1 MWARVFG
8 RGIVETEENFGT
20 QGSPPSHPELL
31 DWLALEL
38 VDRGWSTKGLLHLI
52 VSSSTYR
59 QSSNVSAA
67 LLERDP
73 HNRLL
78 ARGARHR
85 LDGEAVRDVALF
97 IAGLLSDRVGGPSVY
112 PPQPAGTW
120 SMTYSDERWET
131 SGGADRWRRG
141 LYTFWR
147 RTAPY
152 PTFAL
157 FDAPSRELACAR
169 RPRTNT
175 PLQALALLN
184 DPVFVEAAA
193 GLGRRMIAV
202 DRRDG
207 AEAALRHGFRLCLA
221 RAPSPAELAILLR
234 FHGREWLRFDGDG
247 DAARR
252 LAAAASIPGT
262 EPFDATPIEA
272 ATFTAVASVLLN
284 LDETITRN

>member
-1 MWARVFG
+1 
-8 RGIVETEENFGT
+8 
-20 QGSPPSHPELL
+20 
-31 DWLALEL
+31 
-38 VDRGWSTKGLLHLI
+38 
-52 VSSSTYR
+52 
-59 QSSNVSAA
+59 VSAE

-78 ARGARHR
+78 ARGARRR
-85 LDGEAVRDVALF
+85 LDGEAVRDVALA

-112 PPQPAGTW
+112 PPQPEGTW
-120 SMTYSDERWET
+120 AMTYSNEHWET

-169 RPRTNT
+169 RSRTNT

-202 DRRDG
+202 DRREG
-207 AEAALRHGFRLCLA
+207 AEAALSHGFRLCVA
-221 RAPSPAELAILLR
+221 RAPTDAELDLLLRYYAEELLR
-234 FHGREWLRFDGDG
+234 FEGDG

-252 LAAAASIPGT
+252 LAAAANIPGR
-262 EPFDATPIEA
+262 EPVDAPPMRI